1 MVTKRSFFTIMKKLL
16 LTISLL
22 LSTLTINAQTE
33 VTKFLGIPIDGT
45 KPEMIRKLKAKG
57 FTESPLN
64 QYLGEDVLEGEFN
77 GYDVTVYVGTN
88 KNKVYRIMLLDNV
101 YLSESQIKTRFNILV
116 NQFENNENYYNST
129 DYTIPED
136 EDISYEMLVN
146 NKRYEALFYQYKK
159 PTDDEITED
168 MSLYEYT
175 SLLDNKR
182 AESLNRCVW
191 FRIVQQ
197 GSRYCICMYYDN
209 ELNKANGEDL

>member
-1 MVTKRSFFTIMKKLL
+1 MKKLL